1 MSKPKMIGPYE
12 VVKSIGRGS
21 FGIVTAVKDENE
33 KMYDKINNMDI
44 KCVYP
49 DPLPDSFSKDL
60 INLCYWM
67 LKKDWKDRPTI
78 YDIIS
83 TDYIQDELQLFK
95 REMLQER
102 NSQI

>member
-44 KCVYP
+44 KCVYV
-49 DPLPDSFSKDL
+49 
-60 INLCYWM
+60 
-67 LKKDWKDRPTI
+67 I
-78 YDIIS
+78 Y
-83 TDYIQDELQLFK
+83 
-95 REMLQER
+95 
-102 NSQI
+102 